1 MASEK
6 NHVPDVA
13 LNNRRARW
21 GRRGVIASL
30 LLGTGTLAAKS
41 FSWLQF
47 SPTDGG
53 EDYQV
58 IAQWQVPTG
67 GKGLIIAISPGSTL
81 EELRALGKRVQ
92 ERFHGVDNVAVM
104 IFDDAN
110 AARKVRR
117 GSRIISETEFQA
129 ALVHQRAMYL
139 KSSARDEDSFTIY
152 DSYPNISEVI
162 RFGNEVLPE
171 PAK

>member
-1 MASEK
+1 MESEN
-6 NHVPDVA
+6 NHVPDAA
-13 LNNRRARW
+13 LNNQRARW

-30 LLGTGTLAAKS
+30 LLGMGTLAVKS
-41 FSWLQF
+41 FSWFQF

-53 EDYQV
+53 DYQV
-58 IAQWQVPTG
+58 IALWQVPSG

-117 GSRIISETEFQA
+117 GSRIVSETEFQA

-139 KSSARDEDSFTIY
+139 KSIPRDEDSFTIY

-162 RFGNEVLPE
+162 RFGNEVFPE

>member
-1 MASEK
+1 MESEK
-6 NHVPDVA
+6 DHGPDGG
-13 LNNRRARW
+13 LISRSARW

-30 LLGTGTLAAKS
+30 LIGMGGLAVKS
-41 FSWLQF
+41 FSWFHF
-47 SPTDGG
+47 SAADGG

-67 GKGLIIAISPGSTL
+67 GKGLIIAMSPGSTL
-81 EELRALGKRVQ
+81 QELRALGNRVQ
-92 ERFHGVDNVAVM
+92 ERFHGVDNVVVM

-110 AARKVRR
+110 AAREVRR
-117 GSRIISETEFQA
+117 GSRIVSETEFQA

-152 DSYPNISEVI
+152 DSYPNIREVI

-171 PAK
+171 PGK